1 MSTTVETREESAVAD
16 ALALLRPLTLD
27 DFDNLPES
35 LDRYEILQGELIV
48 TPAPRLEHQDL
59 SQEINLVFTVAVRAK
74 RFGKV
79 YAAPVG
85 VRLSMNDIV
94 QPDLLVLSNA
104 KRALIRKNVIDGA
117 PDVVVEILSPSTRRF
132 DLVRK
137 MALYAEAGVPEYW
150 IVDPEKR
157 SILVHQLVNSTYVI
171 AENVDGVASSRIVEG
186 AEINVK
192 ELFDAV
198 WWSD

>member
-35 LDRYEILQGELIV
+35 LDRYQILQGELIV
-48 TPAPRLEHQDL
+48 TPAPRLEDQDL

-117 PDVVVEILSPSTRRF
+117 PDVVVEILSPSSRRF

-157 SILVHQLVNSTYVI
+157 SILVHQYVNGAYVV

-186 AEINVK
+186 VDINVN